1 MPIELLS
8 EKVIHS
14 IFLKGLGLMPAPKV
28 IEGKKLIACIGD
40 SITFGAG
47 VRGNREQTWEY
58 YLNELLGNDYQVLN
72 YGISGRTLLSSGD
85 YPYTKERYYKV
96 SQSVQADT
104 YILMLGTNDAK
115 PYNWHEK
122 RFENEYL
129 FFVRSFAELPHK
141 PRVILMTPPQCYPDP
156 ATGVVEFDIDA
167 GNIDNHIVSI
177 VKNTAEQL
185 NLEYIDLHEY
195 TQDHPERFDDG
206 VHPNATGNKMFAE
219 LICNSF
225 IER

>member
-8 EKVIHS
+8 QKTINHL
-14 IFLKGLGLMPAPKV
+14 FLKSLGLLPHPKI

-58 YLNELLGNDYQVLN
+58 YLNELVGNDYQVLN

-129 FFVRSFAELPHK
+129 FFVRSFVELSHK
-141 PRVILMTPPQCYPDP
+141 PRVILMTPPQCYPDS
-156 ATGVVEFDIDA
+156 ATGVVAFDIDA

-195 TQDHPERFDDG
+195 TQNHPEWFDDG